1 MSYST
6 FFKSASPEVRIA
18 FGNTSPP
25 YPGRAKR
32 SPNPC
37 VLYYVLKLAF
47 REWCDPFTAGMDMD
61 EQQQAGTQVTRREF
75 VAGFAALGAVWMV
88 AGAACTRESSWGGD
102 ATKLVHFSP
111 GDAAQIDAISAR
123 ILPSDDT
130 PGARE
135 AGVVYFID
143 QSLKGFA
150 KDQAPLFADGLKS
163 LGESVTKTHGSAA
176 TFASLTA
183 EQQDAA
189 LRAIEKTPFF
199 GAMRFA
205 TLAGFLSLPK
215 YGGNKDY
222 VGWKMIG
229 QDMAMEQKAPF
240 GWYDRP
246 ENQMALLGKVL

>member
-1 MSYST
+1 MLLIT
-6 FFKSASPEVRIA
+6 T
-18 FGNTSPP
+18 GPP
-25 YPGRAKR
+25 MHDQDQNEALV
-32 SPNPC
+32 S
-37 VLYYVLKLAF
+37 
-47 REWCDPFTAGMDMD
+47 
-61 EQQQAGTQVTRREF
+61 RREF
-75 VAGFAALGAVWMV
+75 VAGVTALSAVWLV

-102 ATKLVHFSP
+102 TARLVHFSP
-111 GDAAQIDAISAR
+111 GDAAQIDAISSR

-143 QSLKGFA
+143 QSLKGYA
-150 KDQAPLFADGLKS
+150 KEQAPIFADGLKS
-163 LGESVTKTHGSAA
+163 LGETVAKQHGSAA

-183 EQQDAA
+183 DQQDAA
-189 LRAIEKTPFF
+189 LRDIEKTPFF
-199 GAMRFA
+199 NAIRVA

-222 VGWKMIG
+222 IGWKFIG

>member
-1 MSYST
+1 MQST
-6 FFKSASPEVRIA
+6 GVPFSAG
-18 FGNTSPP
+18 F
-25 YPGRAKR
+25 
-32 SPNPC
+32 
-37 VLYYVLKLAF
+37 
-47 REWCDPFTAGMDMD
+47 DMD
-61 EQQQAGTQVTRREF
+61 DQEQVGTQVSRREF
-75 VAGFAALGAVWMV
+75 VAGVAALSAVWIA
-88 AGAACTRESSWGGD
+88 AGAGCTRGSSWGGD
-102 ATKLVHFSP
+102 STKLVHLSP
-111 GDAAQIDAISAR
+111 GDAAQLDAISAR

-135 AGVVYFID
+135 AGVVYFMD

-150 KDQAPLFADGLKS
+150 KEQAPLFAAGLTS
-163 LGESVTKTHGSAA
+163 LGESVVKRHGSAA

-183 EQQDAA
+183 EQQDVM
-189 LRAIEKTPFF
+189 LREIEKTEFF
-199 GAMRFA
+199 GAVRFA

-246 ENQMALLGKVL
+246 ENQMALLGTVL

>member
-1 MSYST
+1 MDDQAQAD
-6 FFKSASPEVRIA
+6 ASV
-18 FGNTSPP
+18 S
-25 YPGRAKR
+25 
-32 SPNPC
+32 
-37 VLYYVLKLAF
+37 
-47 REWCDPFTAGMDMD
+47 
-61 EQQQAGTQVTRREF
+61 RREF
-75 VAGFAALGAVWMV
+75 VAGVAALSAVWLV

-102 ATKLVHFSP
+102 STKLVHFSP
-111 GDAAQIDAISAR
+111 AQAAQVDAISAR

-143 QSLKGFA
+143 QSLTGFA

-163 LGESVTKTHGSAA
+163 LGESVAKKHGSAA
-176 TFASLTA
+176 TFASLTP
-183 EQQDAA
+183 EQQDAM
-189 LRAIEKTPFF
+189 LHDIEKTEFF

-222 VGWKMIG
+222 IGWKMIG
-229 QDMAMEQKAPF
+229 QEVAMEHKAPF

>member
-1 MSYST
+1 MLL
-6 FFKSASPEVRIA
+6 I
-18 FGNTSPP
+18 
-25 YPGRAKR
+25 
-32 SPNPC
+32 
-37 VLYYVLKLAF
+37 
-47 REWCDPFTAGMDMD
+47 TAGSPMQDQD
-61 EQQQAGTQVTRREF
+61 QNGALVSRREF
-75 VAGFAALGAVWMV
+75 VAGVTALSAVWLV

-102 ATKLVHFSP
+102 STKLVHFSP
-111 GDAAQIDAISAR
+111 ADAAQIDAISSR

-143 QSLKGFA
+143 QSLKGFS
-150 KDQAPLFADGLKS
+150 KEQAPLFADGLKS
-163 LGESVTKTHGSAA
+163 LGETVAKKHGSAA

-183 EQQDAA
+183 EQQDA
-189 LRAIEKTPFF
+189 LLKEIEKTPFF
-199 GAMRFA
+199 GAVRFA

>member
-1 MSYST
+1 MHDRELDD
-6 FFKSASPEVRIA
+6 ASV
-18 FGNTSPP
+18 S
-25 YPGRAKR
+25 
-32 SPNPC
+32 
-37 VLYYVLKLAF
+37 
-47 REWCDPFTAGMDMD
+47 
-61 EQQQAGTQVTRREF
+61 RREF
-75 VAGFAALGAVWMV
+75 VAGLTALSAVWVV
-88 AGAACTRESSWGGD
+88 AGAGCTAQDRWDGD
-102 ATKLVHFSP
+102 AARLVHFTP
-111 GDAAQIDAISAR
+111 AQAQEIDAIAAR
-123 ILPSDDT
+123 ILPSDAT
-130 PGARE
+130 AGARE

-150 KDQAPLFADGLKS
+150 KEQAPLFAAGLKS
-163 LGESVTKTHGSAA
+163 LGESVVKRHGSAA

-183 EQQDAA
+183 EQQDAM
-189 LRAIEKTPFF
+189 LREIEKTEFF
-199 GAMRFA
+199 GAVRFA

>member
-1 MSYST
+1 
-6 FFKSASPEVRIA
+6 
-18 FGNTSPP
+18 
-25 YPGRAKR
+25 
-32 SPNPC
+32 
-37 VLYYVLKLAF
+37 
-47 REWCDPFTAGMDMD
+47 MDD
-61 EQQQAGTQVTRREF
+61 QEQAGAQVSRREF
-75 VAGFAALGAVWMV
+75 VAGFAVLGAVWMV

-102 ATKLVHFSP
+102 STKLVHFSP
-111 GDAAQIDAISAR
+111 GDAAQIDAITAR

-135 AGVVYFID
+135 AGVVYFVD

-150 KDQAPLFADGLKS
+150 KDQAPIFAEGLKS
-163 LGESVTKTHGSAA
+163 LGEAVTKKHGSAA

-183 EQQDAA
+183 EQQDAM
-189 LRAIEKTPFF
+189 LKEIEKTPFF
-199 GAMRFA
+199 GAIRFA

-229 QDMAMEQKAPF
+229 QEVVMEHKAPF

-246 ENQMALLGKVL
+246 ENQKALLGRVL

>member
-1 MSYST
+1 MDDH
-6 FFKSASPEVRIA
+6 EQ
-18 FGNTSPP
+18 
-25 YPGRAKR
+25 
-32 SPNPC
+32 
-37 VLYYVLKLAF
+37 
-47 REWCDPFTAGMDMD
+47 AGM
-61 EQQQAGTQVTRREF
+61 QVSRREF
-75 VAGFAALGAVWMV
+75 VGGIAALSAVWLV

-102 ATKLVHFSP
+102 SAKLVHFSP

-143 QSLKGFA
+143 QSLKGYA
-150 KDQAPLFADGLKS
+150 KDQAPLFAEGLKS
-163 LGESVTKTHGSAA
+163 LGETVAKKHGSAA

-183 EQQDAA
+183 EQQDAV
-189 LRAIEKTPFF
+189 LRDIEKTPFF
-199 GAMRFA
+199 GAIRFA

-222 VGWKMIG
+222 IGWKMIG
-229 QDMAMEQKAPF
+229 QDTAMEQKAPF

-246 ENQMALLGKVL
+246 ENQMALLGQVL